1 MIQLDNFKSWRNISK
16 ETKEKFLKNSTYME
30 YTKGTVIY
38 LESEQNPLIYLIS
51 SGYIV
56 LSKTSIEGKEKYL
69 YYLSTGDFINQ
80 CAIDGKLT
88 ATTAKV
94 VSDASLISIDKDI
107 LLKLMKEDFEL
118 NLLIL
123 TSLTHII
130 RRSQRQILNLGIYN
144 TSQRIA
150 SRLWKLSRDYGKKI
164 DDYTLIDAPINQT
177 DLSNMV
183 GASRETVNR
192 FLKELEN
199 KGIVIL
205 KGHSIIII
213 DRDRLLDYIN

>member
-1 MIQLDNFKSWRNISK
+1 MIQLDNFKSWRDISE
-16 ETKEKFLKNSTYME
+16 ETKEKFLKNSSYME

-38 LESEQNPLIYLIS
+38 LESEQNPLIYIILY
-51 SGYIV
+51 GYIV

-107 LLKLMKEDFEL
+107 LLRLMKEDFDL

-164 DDYTLIDAPINQT
+164 GDYILIDAPINQT

-183 GASRETVNR
+183 GTSRETVNR

>member
-16 ETKEKFLKNSTYME
+16 KTKEKFLKNSTYME

-107 LLKLMKEDFEL
+107 LLRLMKEDFEL

>member
-107 LLKLMKEDFEL
+107 LLRLMKEDFEL